1 MNVAINIVVTIN
13 YAYLNNQENS
23 YLHFRDSQIF

>member
-1 MNVAINIVVTIN
+1 MNVAIDIVVTIN

-23 YLHFRDSQIF
+23 YFAFS